1 MTDSRG
7 IASTRAHNSSP
18 EGAGGCAGWCAPLAR
33 SGCARLPRGSLR
45 PPRRPTSALCSLSHP
60 PLSPPWP
67 PPPLVSAWPSPGG
80 NEQVEH
86 VWDVWRRIRRLR
98 WPAELATE
106 AVGVGAAAETMEVES
121 VEAVDVWAVMA
132 TMAGAVGAVVEVGA
146 MEVVKVAAAE
156 PAEVGAVVVT
166 EVGAVEAVM
175 AGAVEAM
182 KGVFNSVTFRPRGY
196 GAEFVN
202 FCEFLILPV
211 RRMDGAPSGQA
222 EQFPLT
228 SVGTLFLERLGNRTE
243 DLCIFKSSP

>member
-1 MTDSRG
+1 MHAHNASRVGTCSGHGHGSNYYRQSSCAIRDGGGSDVTDSRG

-106 AVGVGAAAETMEVES
+106 AVRWG
-121 VEAVDVWAVMA
+121 
-132 TMAGAVGAVVEVGA
+132 
-146 MEVVKVAAAE
+146 
-156 PAEVGAVVVT
+156 
-166 EVGAVEAVM
+166 
-175 AGAVEAM
+175 
-182 KGVFNSVTFRPRGY
+182 
-196 GAEFVN
+196 
-202 FCEFLILPV
+202 
-211 RRMDGAPSGQA
+211 RRRRRWRWSRWRRWRCG
-222 EQFPLT
+222 
-228 SVGTLFLERLGNRTE
+228 R
-243 DLCIFKSSP
+243 